1 MTEFCQNNDIDH
13 DICGKVVVAS
23 NLSEEKVLENL
34 AKRGHSNGLKGLKF
48 LTKSE
53 LKKREPYVKA
63 IKALLVPEEGIVSF
77 KLVMKKLKNKI
88 LEMGG
93 DVLVESEFRKLNYTK
108 KNVIDSEKK
117 EYQFDKLFNCTG
129 LHTDRVFEKLT
140 KTKSPIKIIPFRGEY
155 FKLKNNYNT
164 YVNHLIYPVPDQ
176 KYPFLGV
183 HFTRMINGD
192 KEVGPNAVLAFKER
206 VIQIRIFHSKIFMI
220 Q

>member
-129 LHTDRVFEKLT
+129 LHTDRVLKSLPKLNLQ
-140 KTKSPIKIIPFRGEY
+140 
-155 FKLKNNYNT
+155 LK
-164 YVNHLIYPVPDQ
+164 
-176 KYPFLGV
+176 
-183 HFTRMINGD
+183 
-192 KEVGPNAVLAFKER
+192 
-206 VIQIRIFHSKIFMI
+206 
-220 Q
+220 